1 MVDEPLAASVVVCT
15 HRPQS
20 PIARCLASIRGQA
33 LPRECF
39 EIIVVDNAPSAR
51 PPLAE
56 FADVHWLHEA
66 RGGLS
71 LARNSGVAAARGA
84 VIAFIDDDATAD
96 RDWLANLLAAF
107 ETDQTIACVGGP
119 IELALPTERPRW
131 HDAALDGWWSRFDPP
146 PETLTVVTNFSQLP
160 YGANLAVRR
169 SVLNELNGFSAD
181 WGRGRE
187 NLSGG
192 EDLEFCLRVM
202 RAGHRVCTTSR
213 AKVLHHIDA
222 GRMTLEYLWR
232 VSREAGISLAGLQT
246 HDSPFGYLG
255 KSIMQWAKATYP
267 LKRMSRGRRLNHLLQ
282 GRMYLTAAISPG
294 PGSRP
299 QH

>member
-1 MVDEPLAASVVVCT
+1 MADEPLAASVVVCT
-15 HRPQS
+15 HRPMS
-20 PIARCLASIRGQA
+20 PLARCLASIGGQA
-33 LPRECF
+33 LPRERF
-39 EIIVVDNAPSAR
+39 ETIIVDNAPSAR
-51 PPLAE
+51 LPLAE
-56 FADVHWLHEA
+56 FANVRWLHEA

-71 LARNSGVAAARGA
+71 LARNSGVAAARGE
-84 VIAFIDDDATAD
+84 VVAFIDDDATAD

-107 ETDQTIACVGGP
+107 ATDPTIACVGGA
-119 IELALPTERPRW
+119 IELVLPADRPRW

-146 PETLTVVTNFSQLP
+146 QALTVVTEFSQLP

-202 RAGHRVCTTSR
+202 RAGHRVCTSGR
-213 AKVLHHIDA
+213 AKVLHHIDPE
-222 GRMTLEYLWR
+222 RMTLDYLWR

-246 HDSPFGYLG
+246 HQSTAGYLG
-255 KSIMQWAKATYP
+255 KSIVQWAKAVYP

-282 GRMYLTAAISPG
+282 GRMYLTAAFSG
-294 PGSRP
+294 RSDSRP
-299 QH
+299 QP